1 MCARYGTMAIRLGEL
16 LLKANVIT
24 EAQLKAALDEQ
35 KRWGGKLGEILV
47 RMTFVTEDLMV
58 KALAKQLGV
67 TRVDLDP
74 LPPVPKPVLHR
85 IPHEVARDLQSV
97 ALQLKDD
104 KTLIVAMAEPTN
116 LEQLDTL
123 QKVSRCKISPVIA
136 TPTQIARLIA
146 RSYED
151 ADSGNLDSDGGEAF
165 KVVDAQGKTVVKSI
179 AELEARG
186 AAAPAPKGAAPR
198 SSPSSPGVAAPA
210 QTGASVMLTHIEE
223 AQRKEVAALKAMVEL
238 LIEKGVFSR
247 DEYLAR
253 VRR

>member
-1 MCARYGTMAIRLGEL
+1 MAIKLGEL
-16 LLKANVIT
+16 LLKANVLT

-58 KALAKQLGV
+58 KALARQLNI

-74 LPPVPKPVLHR
+74 LPPTPKPVLHR
-85 IPHEVARDLQSV
+85 IPHELARDLQAV

-104 KTLIVAMAEPTN
+104 KTLVVAMAEPTN
-116 LEQLDTL
+116 LEHLDTL
-123 QKVSRCKISPVIA
+123 QKVARCKIAPVIA
-136 TPTQIARLIA
+136 TPTQIAKLIA

-151 ADSGNLDSDGGEAF
+151 LDTGIDGEEGSGF

-186 AAAPAPKGAAPR
+186 AAAAAGKKAPQPRPAPGA
-198 SSPSSPGVAAPA
+198 PGVAGPTPHAPNGPTA
-210 QTGASVMLTHIEE
+210 LLTQIEE
-223 AQRKEVAALKAMVEL
+223 AQRREVAALKAMVEL

>member
-1 MCARYGTMAIRLGEL
+1 MAIKLGEL
-16 LLKANVIT
+16 LLKANVIS

-35 KRWGGKLGEILV
+35 RKWGGKLGEILV

-58 KALAKQLGV
+58 KALAKQLNV
-67 TRVDLDP
+67 PRIDLDS
-74 LPPVPKPVLHR
+74 LPPTPRPVATR
-85 IPHEVARDLQSV
+85 IPHDLARDLQAV
-97 ALQLKDD
+97 ALQLKED
-104 KTLIVAMAEPTN
+104 KVLVVAMAEPTN

-123 QKVSRCKISPVIA
+123 TKVSRCKISPAIA

-151 ADSGNLDSDGGEAF
+151 VEAGSLGSEDGEIF

-179 AELEARG
+179 AELEQRG
-186 AAAPAPKGAAPR
+186 MQQAAAPRAPTAAPPVAR
-198 SSPSSPGVAAPA
+198 PATQQAAPA
-210 QTGASVMLTHIEE
+210 AAGSPSAVLSQIEE
-223 AQRKEVAALKAMVEL
+223 AQRREVGALKAMVEL

-253 VRR
+253 VRK